1 MYLCIVSL
9 ARSPA
14 AASGGCQQQVAAA
27 ASSLLIFN
35 SLSLTHCVCSV
46 FYYCVRFVSIGGA
59 RELARCN
66 INHTTVTKGIFDL
79 HRSQAKMDP
88 GKRKVETRFVSCF
101 LSGRR
106 FSCFALRRGERF
118 QSGAPIFLIY
128 KRDFSTGNGKYYFAS
143 LLSA

>member
-1 MYLCIVSL
+1 VCALYRL
-9 ARSPA
+9 A
-14 AASGGCQQQVAAA
+14 G
-27 ASSLLIFN
+27 
-35 SLSLTHCVCSV
+35 
-46 FYYCVRFVSIGGA
+46 

-88 GKRKVETRFVSCF
+88 GRKVRTRFVSCF
-101 LSGRR
+101 LSLAADFLVSRAG
-106 FSCFALRRGERF
+106 GKRF

-128 KRDFSTGNGKYYFAS
+128 ERDFSAGNGKYYFAS